1 MIGEKLKITYDGVE
15 CGFVTL
21 KVKEGF
27 NAYEFI
33 FSEILS
39 DPFPKLVNM
48 FVRVRNGES
57 CTEDFFDAY
66 DCRIVVLRISARVEG
81 YNVFLTIEL
90 VKENLTFNELYLRE
104 EFLTMIKRVFD
115 GLLSDKYFPY
125 SYPCFLYVSDR
136 SGTSFSDAIMETMAK
151 SRRDDS
157 TGDLLNHAVETG
169 RLKLEPHHKNFIR
182 NYRRMLTR
190 FIIPQDF
197 FD

>member
-1 MIGEKLKITYDGVE
+1 MIGEKLKVTYGGVE

-66 DCRIVVLRISARVEG
+66 DRRIVVLKISARVEG
-81 YNVFLTIEL
+81 YDVILSIEL
-90 VKENLTFNELYLRE
+90 VKEGLKFSEIYLRE

-115 GLLSDKYFPY
+115 GLLGDKYFPY
-125 SYPCFLYVSDR
+125 SYPCFLYVSDS
-136 SGTSFSDAIMETMAK
+136 SGTNFSAALMDTMAK
-151 SRRDDS
+151 SRSDDS
-157 TGDLLNHAVETG
+157 TGDLLNNAVATG

-182 NYRRMLTR
+182 NYRRMLTH
-190 FIIPQDF
+190 FVIPQDF
-197 FD
+197 FE